1 MAKIE
6 SFITSRF
13 HTLEYKPNR
22 CFWRISNT
30 NGILAPPP
38 KKTLLRHPSV
48 TRRRPPLARGDGG
61 GPSMQRLSAAA
72 ALQMCLGTQ
81 MQDRSAQ
88 EFHSATLPEI
98 SLWEVIAFLEA
109 ERAGNN

>member
-1 MAKIE
+1 
-6 SFITSRF
+6 
-13 HTLEYKPNR
+13 
-22 CFWRISNT
+22 
-30 NGILAPPP
+30 
-38 KKTLLRHPSV
+38 
-48 TRRRPPLARGDGG
+48 
-61 GPSMQRLSAAA
+61 MQRLSAAA